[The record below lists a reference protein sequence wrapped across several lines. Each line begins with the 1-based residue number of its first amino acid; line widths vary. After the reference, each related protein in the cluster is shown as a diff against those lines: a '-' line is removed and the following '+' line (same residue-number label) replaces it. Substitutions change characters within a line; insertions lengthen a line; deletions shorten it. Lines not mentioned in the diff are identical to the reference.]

1 MGPCYKAGCSARA
14 CPAGQAGLK
23 LTRFSCFVGVQK
35 MDKAPKSPTLR
46 EDLLREAKE
55 VAGRGVAP
63 DLVVSGNG

>member
-1 MGPCYKAGCSARA
+1 MARPLRGRPGAKSA
-14 CPAGQAGLK
+14 LH
-23 LTRFSCFVGVQK
+23 FSCFVGVQK